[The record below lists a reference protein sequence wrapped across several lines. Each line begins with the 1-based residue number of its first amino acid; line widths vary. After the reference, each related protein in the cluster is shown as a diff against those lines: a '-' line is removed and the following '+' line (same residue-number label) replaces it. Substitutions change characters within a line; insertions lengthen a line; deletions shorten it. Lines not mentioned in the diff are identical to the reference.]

1 MSNSRNRS
9 RRGPG
14 AARVEEIPGGTKQM
28 MAHRHVPIGVA
39 RRLSLVPAGAGVRA
53 RSFSAVSPRAQ
64 VIGDSSDDLVSK
76 AFLEELPRPA
86 QAQASNG
93 ITSIPVDEA
102 PGHGIEPLLE
112 LMTERVEL
120 RRVMSRPVHQGDFFG
135 SRPPQRDD
143 REGDLVSLHGRRP
156 PVRSRPSVP
165 LHDPV
170 ALPHSSVQPAA
181 KSGFRFPSS
190 SDSAKLLCR
199 NCWQLRRPSWKSW
212 ARKS

>member
-1 MSNSRNRS
+1 
-9 RRGPG
+9 
-14 AARVEEIPGGTKQM
+14 M
-28 MAHRHVPIGVA
+28 MAHRHLPIGVA

-53 RSFSAVSPRAQ
+53 RSFSASARAAQ

-170 ALPHSSVQPAA
+170 ALPRLLGAARGEKRVPVPFFVRQREATVQELLAIAAAELEVVGPEIIGEEPA
-181 KSGFRFPSS
+181 
-190 SDSAKLLCR
+190 DSADRGASQCR
-199 NCWQLRRPSWKSW
+199 PHPGI
-212 ARKS
+212 